1 AAGHGSM
8 TSEVILHQ
16 FDRLNVWSR
25 GGQRAPHKPLL
36 ALYALGRWSRG
47 DRGEIPF
54 HEAERGLEGLLPEFG
69 PERRSYH
76 PEYPFWHRRS
86 AGAGVVGADGPLV
99 ARKGGSSPSKSEL
112 VVRHARAGFSDDVQA
127 AFRSDPALVGKI
139 AARLLEHHFPES
151 LHTDILEAVGLT

>member
-1 AAGHGSM
+1 
-8 TSEVILHQ
+8 
-16 FDRLNVWSR
+16 RLNVWSR

-54 HEAERGLEGLLPEFG
+54 HEAERDLEGLLQEFG

-76 PEYPFWHRRS
+76 PEYPFWHLQS
-86 AGAGVVGADGPLV
+86 DGVWVVHADGPLA
-99 ARKGGSSPSKSEL
+99 ARTAVSMPSKSEL
-112 VVRHARAGFSDDVQA
+112 VVRHARAGFSDDVPA

-151 LHTDILEAVGLT
+151 LHTDILEAVGLTLDSAAAKVGKRDPQFR